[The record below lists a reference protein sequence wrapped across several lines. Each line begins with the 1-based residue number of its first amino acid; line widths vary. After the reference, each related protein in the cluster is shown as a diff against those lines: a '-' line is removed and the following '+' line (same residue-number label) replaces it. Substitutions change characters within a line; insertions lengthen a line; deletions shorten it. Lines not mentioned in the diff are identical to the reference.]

1 MSITSAR
8 TIQKKGIL
16 SDCHQ
21 ARRYK
26 AGATCLTDSCNACK
40 NILNGHK
47 SHVCINASI
56 SVCVQ
61 TSKFLAGAA
70 SSASQPAALRL
81 QTPLHSFLC
90 PETPMDSLE
99 EVCSKL
105 PFNCVLAGPVA
116 SHQRA
121 TTARQ
126 SAATMAKKTLDPSS
140 LAMAITPSVVSRLH
154 RSRALQ
160 LTN

>member
-1 MSITSAR
+1 M
-8 TIQKKGIL
+8 L

-21 ARRYK
+21 ASRYK
-26 AGATCLTDSCNACK
+26 ADATCLTNSCNACK

-47 SHVCINASI
+47 IHVCINASI

-70 SSASQPAALRL
+70 SSASQAAALSL

-90 PETPMDSLE
+90 PETPKDSLG

-105 PFNCVLAGPVA
+105 QFNCVLAGPVA
-116 SHQRA
+116 FHQRA

-140 LAMAITPSVVSRLH
+140 LAMAITPSVASRLH

-160 LTN
+160 LPN